1 MKTDRVKH
9 VISIALMTAVASL
22 GAEAEDTTP
31 PVIQLHGDR
40 IMKIVVGSSFVDPG
54 AEAQDDVDGNLSSQI
69 RIRGTVDSDKVGRYR
84 LIYKV
89 RDRAGNRARA
99 KRIVKVLPPPDTT
112 APVIQLIGEE
122 KMTLYVGD
130 PFVDPGAEAYDDRD
144 GNLTSRIHRFG
155 KVDTQKPGHYRVTY
169 AVRDRAKNR
178 STIRRYVEVIVRP
191 DTTPPQLTL
200 LGDAEMKIEAGE
212 SFVDPGATAVDDV
225 DGNLTGEIRV
235 EGSVDTAT
243 PGSYLLTYRVEDR
256 AGNSAS
262 LTREVNVV
270 EPEKSAYETV
280 YTRVNDA
287 LYLNESGDVAIYIT
301 PDLNKSE
308 KLIYNTEML
317 QKITQDLYSAFAD
330 QFDFIMLVTNN
341 KERPRSVTY
350 SGVFR
355 KIKNDVEGIGA
366 PLYDNSGNYGSGGRL
381 KGIMHFAYRS
391 AVLRGPTLHEIAHY
405 WANKFRDQIAPVYDS
420 EHRSYEGYYLGS
432 GSHWGYTG
440 FFGGKGQLGGYDA
453 AVESLR
459 DENLTYEGRRIT
471 WKIFSAT
478 PRFGWNSNGGNSLG
492 YNDVELYLMGMI
504 PKEEVADLMVP
515 LPWGSALAPE
525 TKEYLADNGRW
536 ESDRVYFMAK
546 EIVRKSWDEILGEN
560 NISERIPS
568 VEESQKNFRI
578 LTVLLDTQMPQTYEV
593 EVVSRQIR
601 SLTYVGDDGDPN
613 NYNFWEATRG
623 LGTLRADGLRDE
635 LTVPAESYGIGEPFI
650 SEEILYRGR
659 IYRTVRSPYTGRIWL
674 DRNLGA
680 DEVCD
685 SFDDT
690 ACYGFLFQFGRGFDG
705 HQERNSSLTT
715 RRKDSLEESDGSF
728 VVIGN
733 TLPYDWVVDGVDD
746 DVALRLGFMSDS
758 FGGGVCPEGY
768 RTPTK
773 EELEAE
779 TRSNEFG
786 DPFPG
791 TDISDNFLKLP
802 LTGYRNSQ
810 STRGTIYDVGRLGAY
825 WSIGSYTDSTGE
837 VLIRRLFFTREDSI
851 FYGTRYLSNGNAVRC
866 IKEQE

>member
-1 MKTDRVKH
+1 MVPSKNYGSSVKF
-9 VISIALMTAVASL
+9 IVATMLIGGSL
-22 GAEAEDTTP
+22 YAQEDTVAP
-31 PVIQLHGDR
+31 ELRLLGERV
-40 IMKIVVGSSFVDPG
+40 MNIVVGAPFTDPG
-54 AEAQDDVDGNLSSQI
+54 VEAIDDVDGNI
-69 RIRGTVDSDKVGRYR
+69 TDRVRVRGSVDTQKPGRYK
-84 LIYKV
+84 LIYTVK
-89 RDRAGNRARA
+89 DRAKNRSRI
-99 KRIVKVLPPPDTT
+99 KRIVKVLPPPDTV
-112 APVIQLIGEE
+112 APTIQLNGEVE
-122 KMTLYVGD
+122 MTL
-130 PFVDPGAEAYDDRD
+130 
-144 GNLTSRIHRFG
+144 
-155 KVDTQKPGHYRVTY
+155 Q
-169 AVRDRAKNR
+169 
-178 STIRRYVEVIVRP
+178 
-191 DTTPPQLTL
+191 
-200 LGDAEMKIEAGE
+200 LGDVFI
-212 SFVDPGATAVDDV
+212 DPGATALDDR
-225 DGNLTGEIRV
+225 DGDISDRIHIIGA
-235 EGSVDTAT
+235 VDTQNS
-243 PGSYLLTYRVEDR
+243 GEYRLIYTVEDT
-256 AGNSAS
+256 AGNQTQAVR
-262 LTREVNVV
+262 LVKV
-270 EPEKSAYETV
+270 EAAPETQYDTV
-280 YTRVNDA
+280 YTKVNDS
-287 LYLNESGDVAIYIT
+287 LYLNQEGDVAIYINS
-301 PDLNKSE
+301 DLNKSE

-317 QKITQDLYSAFAD
+317 QKITQDLYNSFAD
-330 QFDFIMLVTNN
+330 RFDFIMLVTNN
-341 KERPRSVTY
+341 KERPKSVTY

-366 PLYDNSGNYGSGGRL
+366 PLYDNSNTYGSGGQL
-381 KGIMHFAYRS
+381 KGVMHFAYRS
-391 AVLRGPTLHEIAHY
+391 AVLKGPTLHEISHY
-405 WANKFRDQIAPVYDS
+405 WANKFQGVIAPVYDS
-420 EHRSYEGYYLGS
+420 ENRSYDGYYLGS

-546 EIVRKSWDEILGEN
+546 EIVRKSWDEILSEN
-560 NISERIPS
+560 NISERSPN

-593 EVVSRQIR
+593 DVVSRQIR

-623 LGTLRADGLRDE
+623 LGTLRADGLKDE

-659 IYRTVRSPYTGRIWL
+659 TYQTIRSPYTGRIWL

-680 DEVCD
+680 DKTCD

-705 HQERNSSLTT
+705 HQERNSALTDI
-715 RRKDSLEESDGSF
+715 RKSSLEDTDDTF
-728 VVIGN
+728 VAIGN
-733 TLPYDWVVDGVDD
+733 TLPYDWVIDGVDD
-746 DVALRLGFMSDS
+746 DVALRLDFMSNS
-758 FGGGVCPEGY
+758 SGWGICPEGY

-791 TDISDNFLKLP
+791 TAISDNFLKLP